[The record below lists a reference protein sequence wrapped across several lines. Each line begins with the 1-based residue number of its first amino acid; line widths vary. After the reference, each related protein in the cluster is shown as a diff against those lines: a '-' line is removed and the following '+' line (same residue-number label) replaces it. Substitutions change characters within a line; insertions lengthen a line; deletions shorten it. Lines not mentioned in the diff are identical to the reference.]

1 MNRRSFLKLLI
12 SVPAIGTVVGRAVPL
27 IEVDVIAPSPIT
39 FPPSWCVAASPR
51 YAVFENFDLTAF
63 GNRIPSFELEIE
75 CESEIVPER
84 HQRVR
89 PAPAFISNLR
99 EQGGHD
105 RHGIGDLR
113 YSVDCMAWQIPDDQL
128 IGGDYRVVAMY
139 ADGKQIPLSSAQFA

>member
-1 MNRRSFLKLLI
+1 MNRRSFLQFLASAPI
-12 SVPAIGTVVGRAVPL
+12 IGAIFKRASPL
-27 IEVDVIAPSPIT
+27 IEVDAVAPSPTT
-39 FPPSWCVAASPR
+39 FPSWVVAASPR

-99 EQGGHD
+99 EQCVHT
-105 RHGIGDLR
+105 RHGLEDLR
-113 YSVDCMAWQIPDDQL
+113 YSVDCMAWEVPDM
-128 IGGDYRVVAMY
+128 GGREYRVVAMY
-139 ADGKQIPLSSAQFA
+139 ADGQRIPLTSAQFA